1 MNKQKQ
7 TDFFEKPELLIVGAS
22 TRAAAF
28 SAIRTGFQP
37 VCVDQYADLDLREIA
52 EVLLKTD
59 DRSDW
64 IGTLNQRPAL
74 DWIYT
79 GAMENQPELI
89 AQISQKHRLRGC
101 SSEICNVPAIRFSGT
116 DSFTQQN
123 SSGPLPAIW
132 FFIKWNYKV
141 ALKTTQG
148 FCRTRNPVH
157 RFCFSRFDDE
167 CSPLSATLST
177 RNSAVCT
184 LHFIPAGHR
193 SGWNFHAVHRKPS
206 L

>member
-101 SSEICNVPAIRFSGT
+101 SSEILQRA
-116 DSFTQQN
+116 
-123 SSGPLPAIW
+123 
-132 FFIKWNYKV
+132 
-141 ALKTTQG
+141 
-148 FCRTRNPVH
+148 RNPFFWN
-157 RFCFSRFDDE
+157 RFFHTTKFKR
-167 CSPLSATLST
+167 PLACHL
-177 RNSAVCT
+177 V
-184 LHFIPAGHR
+184 LY
-193 SGWNFHAVHRKPS
+193 
-206 L
+206 